1 MLSLIQII
9 APVFLLIALGYGLGR
24 GQVFSPDQV
33 RGFGRLVLLVALPA
47 LIFNALANA
56 RMATVFRPDYLLV
69 YGLASLGS
77 FALGY
82 GWFRRQADVATS
94 AVRALGM
101 SCSNTAFVGLPILT
115 QLLGAAA
122 AGPVALNM
130 LIENLVMMPLVLA
143 LVEAGRSRH
152 SHPLRMAK
160 TIAGGLVRTPM
171 LIAIVLGGLFSVAGL
186 ALPAPAAK
194 AVGILAGASAPLALM
209 TIGASLAGVSLHGRR
224 GSIAAITLGKLVVH
238 PLLVLGVLMLVPV
251 ADPQFHMAVLLLA
264 AM

>member
-186 ALPAPAAK
+186 ALPAPAA
-194 AVGILAGASAPLALM
+194 
-209 TIGASLAGVSLHGRR
+209 LHGRSSTVPR
-224 GSIAAITLGKLVVH
+224 SPAAWTELLTKLGAASIPSRRSQRPPGGTHSPPASSRR
-238 PLLVLGVLMLVPV
+238 
-251 ADPQFHMAVLLLA
+251 
-264 AM
+264 